1 MATNGAQDRNEVL
14 MKANKLSF
22 GGFRGRHHLFDVF
35 SSQLVPKRN
44 GLSSDG
50 SDSAILGKI
59 EGSQF
64 PS

>member
-1 MATNGAQDRNEVL
+1 MATNGAQDRNEIL

-22 GGFRGRHHLFDVF
+22 SGFRGRHHLFDVF
-35 SSQLVPKRN
+35 SSQLVPKGN

-50 SDSAILGKI
+50 SDSVLFRKI
-59 EGSQF
+59 EGSHL